1 MLINQTGHKRTAF
14 LAGLLLTLFML
25 SSCSG
30 LTEDLFGPDW
40 TWPSLSTAGQPAT
53 LLPDQTSTAVETAAT
68 ASISTRASSSSGLSG
83 ATATL
88 DFIRETPAFDEQVK
102 ALLLAGLEDRARSI
116 SLDQVFHAWQ
126 VPEKQVQGAIDRI
139 YNLFSEIYHR
149 QPRFFYLNGSFQ
161 IYYSVLRD
169 GDSEIAGMRIEPA
182 YWSSTEALGDA
193 ALSDMISQVDS
204 VVHELASQIARQTAD
219 PYEQLVLLQ
228 EWLVRHI
235 TYDATEDQGTNHA
248 GSALL
253 QGVTLCQGY
262 AQSFQLVGQAL
273 GHDVRL
279 ISGEAD
285 GIGHAWN
292 QVVLQ
297 GTAYHVDVTF
307 DDPTPDEDPQR
318 PVRHAH
324 MFRSDE
330 VFAQTHQWDR
340 SAFLPCPYDGAFFY
354 HRQNL
359 VAADRDALQK
369 QLRSTIASLDLE
381 TTGYGQVELLYTG
394 LDAPGKNELETLF
407 VAELRGLLDA
417 RKVYYRA
424 DWVKQVAMMQVS
436 YEHGNAI
443 R

>member
-1 MLINQTGHKRTAF
+1 MPINQTGHKHAAF
-14 LAGLLLTLFML
+14 LAGLLLAALCLL

-30 LTEDLFGPDW
+30 LTQDLFGPDW
-40 TWPSLSTAGQPAT
+40 TWPSLDATGQPVT
-53 LLPDQTSTAVETAAT
+53 PQSHQTSTVIKTAT
-68 ASISTRASSSSGLSG
+68 DDTISPLASSSPVSAG
-83 ATATL
+83 AAATL
-88 DFIRETPAFDEQVK
+88 DFTRETPEFDEQVK
-102 ALLLAGLEDRARSI
+102 ALLLAGLEDRARNI

-139 YNLFSEIYHR
+139 YDLFSEIYHQ

-161 IYYSVLRD
+161 IFYSVLR
-169 GDSEIAGMRIEPA
+169 GGGSEIAGMRIEPA
-182 YWSSTEALGDA
+182 YWSSTETLGEA
-193 ALSDMISQVDS
+193 ELSDMISQVDS
-204 VVHELASQIARQTAD
+204 VVHELASQISRQTAD
-219 PYEQLVLLQ
+219 PFEQLILLQ

-235 TYDATEDQGTNHA
+235 TYDTTEDQGTNHA

-253 QGVTLCQGY
+253 QSVTLCQGY

-285 GIGHAWN
+285 GVGHAWN
-292 QVVLQ
+292 QVVLG

-307 DDPTPDEDPQR
+307 DDPTPDEDTQR

-324 MFRSDE
+324 LFRSDE

-340 SAFLPCPYDGAFFY
+340 SAFLPCPHDGAFYY

-359 VAADRDALQK
+359 IAADRDALQS
-369 QLRSTIASLDLE
+369 QLRASITSLDLK

-394 LDAPGKNELETLF
+394 LDAPGENELETLF
-407 VAELRGLLDA
+407 VAELRGLLDV

-424 DWVKQVAMMQVS
+424 DWVKQVAIMQFS
-436 YEHGNAI
+436 YE